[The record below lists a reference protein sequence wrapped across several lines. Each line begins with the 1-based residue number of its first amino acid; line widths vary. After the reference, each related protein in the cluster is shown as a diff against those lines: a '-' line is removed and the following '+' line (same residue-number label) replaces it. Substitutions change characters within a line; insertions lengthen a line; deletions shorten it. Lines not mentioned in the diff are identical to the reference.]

1 MSTASEFYLARAAE
15 CTRDAER
22 ATLDNVRDRYQRAAE
37 AWMVMADRIAHGE
50 AMRDTLAAAKAAQT
64 PATVTAAG

>member
-22 ATLDNVRDRYQRAAE
+22 ATLDNVRNRYQRAAE
-37 AWMVMADRIAHGE
+37 AWMVMADRIARGE
-50 AMRDTLAAAKAAQT
+50 TMRDTLAAEKAAHT
-64 PATVTAAG
+64 PATVMAAG